1 MKRFHVNLT
10 VGSIPE
16 GVRVSRAPDLSKVRD
31 LLAAARLPIEDL
43 NTAPGLRFWVAEDQ
57 DRIVGAVG
65 LESLGAAG
73 LLRSLVVA
81 PSHRQHGLGS
91 SLTATLEREARA
103 NGIEVLV
110 LLTETAEPFFK
121 RHGYQVIERKYVPD
135 EIKQSAEFQ
144 SLCPALAIC
153 MTKSLQSLG
162 VVGSHE

>member
-1 MKRFHVNLT
+1 MTLESVFHV
-10 VGSIPE
+10 
-16 GVRVSRAPDLSKVRD
+16 RASRAADFARVRD
-31 LLAAARLPIEDL
+31 LLVSARLPIEDL
-43 NTAPGLRFWVAEDQ
+43 SPGQRFWVAEDQ

-103 NGIEVLV
+103 TGIELLV
-110 LLTETAEPFFK
+110 LLTETAEAFFK
-121 RHGYQVIERKYVPD
+121 RHGFQVIEREYVPD
-135 EIKQSAEFQ
+135 EIKQSAEFL
-144 SLCPALAIC
+144 SLCPASAIC

-162 VVGSHE
+162 VVVSRE